1 MNRSTYLTPEGYQ
14 NLKAELQDLIDNKRP
29 DIARRLR
36 LAIDMGDLSENADY
50 IAAKEEQGF
59 LEGRIKEIE
68 SMLLSAVI
76 INESQSD
83 LVNLGSTVTIQEVD
97 SEPETYKIVGA
108 QEANPLKGSIS
119 NESPIGKALLGR
131 RTGDNVK
138 VHTPG
143 GDIVFKITQI
153 K

>member
-1 MNRSTYLTPEGYQ
+1 LPSTWATYPKTP
-14 NLKAELQDLIDNKRP
+14 
-29 DIARRLR
+29 
-36 LAIDMGDLSENADY
+36 DY

-153 K
+153 KVNGIKVDFN